1 VRCVEFREYRKSTTT
16 TNNSK
21 LTRVFDLLWC
31 ELKIVPQSGSLI
43 GLPFSVQ
50 PSFARRA
57 GTFSRA
63 CARIFDSLR
72 DVTPTAV
79 RRQMGSTQ
87 LGGRDAQRGALD
99 DVRASVDRPKIGPRC
114 RRGACRAG
122 CRESSATQQLE
133 VIRVVRDNGGAGK
146 RVALLELSV
155 VP

>member
-1 VRCVEFREYRKSTTT
+1 MRCVEFREYRKSTTT

-21 LTRVFDLLWC
+21 MTRVFDLLWC

-99 DVRASVDRPKIGPRC
+99 DVRASADRPKLGRD
-114 RRGACRAG
+114 AD
-122 CRESSATQQLE
+122 E
-133 VIRVVRDNGGAGK
+133 VRVVR
-146 RVALLELSV
+146 VAEKVQRHNSWRLSV
-155 VP
+155 LCVIMAARESALHC